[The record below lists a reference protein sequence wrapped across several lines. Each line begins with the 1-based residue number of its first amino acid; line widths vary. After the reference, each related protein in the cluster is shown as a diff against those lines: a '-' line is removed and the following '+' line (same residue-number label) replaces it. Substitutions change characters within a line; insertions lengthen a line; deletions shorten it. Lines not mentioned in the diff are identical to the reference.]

1 MKLSLDIQQ
10 DNEANEFANCLLMPK
25 EMIEQYYNSLILE
38 MDITK
43 VAREM
48 AKIFKVDIVRM
59 SIRLKDLNLI

>member
-43 VAREM
+43 AAREM
-48 AKIFKVDIVRM
+48 TKIFKVDIVRM